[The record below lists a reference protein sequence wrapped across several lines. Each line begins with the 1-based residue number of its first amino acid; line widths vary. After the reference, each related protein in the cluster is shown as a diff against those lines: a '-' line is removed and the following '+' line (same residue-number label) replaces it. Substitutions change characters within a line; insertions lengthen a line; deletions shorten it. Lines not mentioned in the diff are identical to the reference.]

1 MSSEIRGWWTRISIK
16 LGWFPVWISWIYC
29 STGVCKRGKLCSTRA
44 CHYDTSVCKRARI
57 TAMSKWSCIA
67 INKNKI
73 NKNGALLMEVFS
85 PIHSSTLICKTYTF
99 IASFVV
105 AIKVPL
111 LGSLG
116 LLLLLLLLLLL
127 FVESRRWPVR
137 SSGSFFTAAATAES
151 SGDDVTIVVTGDDKD
166 DVWLLLSKVVISIW
180 DACAG
185 KRCCEDVVT
194 WCPFNICTSFSKAII
209 LPTLSSTF
217 KHPNQNMY
225 RKLLMPIDNR
235 LVLQF

>member
-1 MSSEIRGWWTRISIK
+1 MMLRWCNNRHI
-16 LGWFPVWISWIYC
+16 FP
-29 STGVCKRGKLCSTRA
+29 K
-44 CHYDTSVCKRARI
+44 
-57 TAMSKWSCIA
+57 
-67 INKNKI
+67 
-73 NKNGALLMEVFS
+73 
-85 PIHSSTLICKTYTF
+85 HSSRLTCKTYTF

-127 FVESRRWPVR
+127 FVESRRCPVR

-225 RKLLMPIDNR
+225 RKLLFSIDNTIACWS
-235 LVLQF
+235 LQF